1 MKKRGFAAL
10 GLLLAAGAL
19 GVVLAGRGLGSVPA
33 AGMKA
38 DMMDRF
44 DMAVS
49 NVVSDSLEG
58 VLHIGKVYWLRDED
72 QVAPAPDP
80 GCRGRAETSS
90 EMGPVLDRAEEMLGL
105 TDNVFTEKTEIV
117 PGSGVRYYL
126 DDTIFSVS
134 WKEFV
139 GGSVYSFAEVKI
151 AHPSQF
157 RRFLADGKY
166 GSFARYTTTDMARS
180 VQAVTAS
187 SGDFYSYRP
196 MGYEVCNR
204 VIYRDGSNVLDTCLV
219 DGNGD
224 LNFCRKDEIPDGAAL
239 ARYVE
244 ENDIRFTLAFGPILV
259 EDDQTVAPHVYEVG
273 QPDENYSRA
282 ALCQQGP
289 LHYLIVISNMEYERY
304 QNPTIPEFA
313 EHLRDR
319 GIHNAYALDGGQTA
333 TLVTN
338 GEMVNAVDYG
348 NERLISDII
357 YFATAVPETGGE
369 KS

>member
-1 MKKRGFAAL
+1 MKMRETAALVLTTAAL
-10 GLLLAAGAL
+10 GLLMAGK
-19 GVVLAGRGLGSVPA
+19 GLGSVPA
-33 AGMKA
+33 AGTRA

-49 NVVSDSLEG
+49 NAVSDSLEG
-58 VLHIGKVYWLRDED
+58 VHHIGKVYWLSDED
-72 QVAPAPDP
+72 PVAPAPDP
-80 GCRGRAETSS
+80 RC
-90 EMGPVLDRAEEMLGL
+90 MGTAQTAEEMEPVLARARETLGL
-105 TDNVFTEKTEIV
+105 RDNVFAEDTQVI
-117 PGSGVRYYL
+117 PGSGIRYYL
-126 DDTIFSVS
+126 DETIYSVS

-166 GSFARYTTTDMARS
+166 GSFARYTTSDMARS

-204 VIYRDGSNVLDTCLV
+204 QIYRDASNVLDTCLV
-219 DGNGD
+219 DGAGN
-224 LNFCRKDEIPDGAAL
+224 LNFCRKDEIPDGEAL
-239 ARYVE
+239 ARYVKE
-244 ENDIRFTLAFGPILV
+244 HDIRFTLAFGPILV
-259 EDDQTVAPHVYEVG
+259 ENDEAVAPYVYEVG
-273 QPDENYSRA
+273 QPDEHYSRA
-282 ALCQQGP
+282 ALCQQGE

-313 EHLRDR
+313 ENLRDR

-357 YFATAVPETGGE
+357 YFATAVPEKGGQAE
-369 KS
+369 

>member
-1 MKKRGFAAL
+1 MRKRGMAAL

-19 GVVLAGRGLGSVPA
+19 AVLMTGRGPDSGDG
-33 AGMKA
+33 AGNRV
-38 DMMDRF
+38 DLMDRF

-49 NVVSDSLEG
+49 NAVSDSLEG
-58 VLHIGKVYWLRDED
+58 VLDIGKVYWLSDED

-80 GCRGRAETSS
+80 GCSGTAQTAA
-90 EMGPVLDRAEEMLGL
+90 EMGPVLDRAKETLGL
-105 TDNVFTEKTEIV
+105 TDNIFTEDTEIV

-126 DDTIFSVS
+126 DETIFSVS

-166 GSFARYTTTDMARS
+166 GSFARYTTTDMAQS

-219 DGNGD
+219 DGKGD
-224 LNFCRKDEIPDGAAL
+224 LNFCRKSEIPDGKAL
-239 ARYVE
+239 EQYVAD
-244 ENDIRFTLAFGPILV
+244 NDIRFTLAFGPILV
-259 EDDQTVAPHVYEVG
+259 ENDQAVAPNIYEVG
-273 QPDENYSRA
+273 QPDEHYSRA
-282 ALCQQGP
+282 ALCQQGE
-289 LHYLIVISNMEYERY
+289 LHYLVVISNMEYERY
-304 QNPTIPEFA
+304 VNPTIPEFA

-319 GIHNAYALDGGQTA
+319 GIHKAYALDGGQTA
-333 TLVTN
+333 ALVTN
-338 GEMVNAVDYG
+338 GELVNAVDYG

-357 YFATAVPETGGE
+357 YFATAVPEAGGE
-369 KS
+369 NQ